1 MVTLRQV
8 RQPKTKAPLAPR
20 ARGLLPYGLIGL
32 LPSRMRIL
40 CTNDD
45 GIHATGLAVLEK
57 IARLFSD
64 DVWVIAPEMEQSGAS
79 RALTLAAPIRVRQVA
94 EKRFAVLGTPTDC
107 VLLGVEHLIEGAA
120 PDLVLSGVN
129 RGQNLAEDVTFSG
142 TIAGAMQGM
151 QLGIP
156 AIALSQARGFRGE
169 EAPIPW
175 ETAETYGPGIVGTLL
190 KHGWPKDVV
199 INVNFPDAPPNEV
212 RAVETTFQGMR
223 DHHIIYAD
231 KRTDPRGGAYFWLGF
246 RGQLSNPPDGSDLRA
261 IYENRISVTPLHI
274 DLTHMETVHALKG
287 VLGGAPPKGPHE

>member
-1 MVTLRQV
+1 
-8 RQPKTKAPLAPR
+8 
-20 ARGLLPYGLIGL
+20 
-32 LPSRMRIL
+32 MRIL

-57 IARLFSD
+57 IARSFSD
-64 DVWVIAPEMEQSGAS
+64 DVWVIAPEQEQSGAS
-79 RALTLAAPIRVRQVA
+79 RALTLSAPIRVRQA
-94 EKRFAVLGTPTDC
+94 GPKRFAVLGTPTDC
-107 VLLGVEHLIEGAA
+107 VLLGVEHLIEGPA

-129 RGQNLAEDVTFSG
+129 RGQNIADDVTFSG

-175 ETAETYGPGIVGTLL
+175 ETAETYGPGIVGALL
-190 KHGWPKDVV
+190 KQGWAKDVLM
-199 INVNFPDAPPNEV
+199 NVNFPDVLPEEV
-212 RAVETTFQGMR
+212 TEVEVTTQGHR

-246 RGQLSNPPDGSDLRA
+246 RGKLSNPPAGTDLHA
-261 IYENRISVTPLHI
+261 IYAGHIAVTPLHI
-274 DLTHMETVHALKG
+274 DLTHMQSIAALKG
-287 VLGGAPPKGPHE
+287 VLGGAPPKLTE